1 MEEASTEDFEIMEE
15 ENSSFHIDSQECN
28 CPDCKSRKRSYIQ
41 ILDMNRY
48 VEHLNDWD

>member
-41 ILDMNRY
+41 ILDMDRY
-48 VEHLNDWD
+48 VEHLNDGD